1 MTIYYRKEGK
11 LTVLLVIPTLDCKP
25 GILWFTSDP
34 TSYYNFL
41 GLVQDAAWT
50 KKHLQWYCLSILGSL
65 PVIFLAAEDIYPR
78 RKVTY
83 PQTSWLFFCQLPQ
96 KWCLHQRCTGTSLA
110 GWPAGCPWTWKLS
123 FPCALSCPTGRLSV
137 QEEQGSTA
145 VANDSRS

>member
-11 LTVLLVIPTLDCKP
+11 LTVLLVIPTLDCKL

-65 PVIFLAAEDIYPR
+65 PVIFLAAEGIYPR

-123 FPCALSCPTGRLSV
+123 FPCALSCPTGRPSV